1 MLIFLDKEKG
11 YFCEVGA
18 CDGLIHSNTYFLE
31 KNKQWSGILC
41 EPASFWIE
49 KLKVN
54 RPDCII
60 ESSPIFQFQ
69 MKK

>member
-1 MLIFLDKEKG
+1 MKLERAMDLYTRIPIFR
-11 YFCEVGA
+11 
-18 CDGLIHSNTYFLE
+18 

-54 RPDCII
+54 RPNCII
-60 ESSPIFQFQ
+60 ESSPIFSISDE
-69 MKK
+69 KNKI